1 MEKVEAKTTSWES
14 KKSLGWRL
22 ERATL
27 IKSVAQM
34 IPNYT
39 MATFKLPRSINEK
52 LDVFKS
58 IHTRISKKIHVL
70 HLFILPTYLTIHLTF
85 QLLFLLKNE

>member
-39 MATFKLPRSINEK
+39 MATFKLTRRSINEK

-58 IHTRISKKIHVL
+58 IYTQISKKIHIL
-70 HLFILPTYLTIHLTF
+70 HLLIYFTNLFNNTLNILIVIFT
-85 QLLFLLKNE
+85 